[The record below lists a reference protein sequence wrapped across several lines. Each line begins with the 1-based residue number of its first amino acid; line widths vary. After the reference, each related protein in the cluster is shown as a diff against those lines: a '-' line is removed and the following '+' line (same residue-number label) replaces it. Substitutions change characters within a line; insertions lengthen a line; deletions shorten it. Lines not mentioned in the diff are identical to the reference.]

1 MPTPHTTQLIPCCC
15 SQGAKPPVFLLTLC
29 QRGLKGR
36 SLESHTRAVSH
47 RRRSEKGNGDNNTER
62 NSNSSPQP
70 ANLPPPSPRE
80 GQQDA
85 PDSAQAAAFVS
96 TQGKVRG
103 SSGRP
108 GRPPQGPA
116 AGAAGTGRGLRGQHR
131 GTAGQ
136 RLSRLGGKAAHEHKP
151 AVPEPCSPPRTPHG
165 AHRAH
170 TRPPVCPER
179 SAPCPVMGESRTGLW
194 HSLPKALQESHLD
207 SA

>member
-15 SQGAKPPVFLLTLC
+15 SQGAKTAFFSLTLC
-29 QRGLKGR
+29 KRGLKGR

-47 RRRSEKGNGDNNTER
+47 RRSPEKGNGDNTER

-80 GQQDA
+80 GQRDA

-116 AGAAGTGRGLRGQHR
+116 AGAAGTAPGHGRAEALQ
-131 GTAGQ
+131 AG
-136 RLSRLGGKAAHEHKP
+136 RES
-151 AVPEPCSPPRTPHG
+151 CPRTQTR
-165 AHRAH
+165 RARALLTAPNPARRPSGSH
-170 TRPPVCPER
+170 TATVCPER